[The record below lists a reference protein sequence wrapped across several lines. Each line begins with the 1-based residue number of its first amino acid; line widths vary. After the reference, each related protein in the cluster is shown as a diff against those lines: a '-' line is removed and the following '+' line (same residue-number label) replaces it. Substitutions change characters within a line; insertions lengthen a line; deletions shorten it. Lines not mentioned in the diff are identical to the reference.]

1 MTLLSRYTIKLF
13 IKIYLIMLI
22 SMFSMYFIFDMVTNL
37 DRLSNATP
45 EDGKLIHTL
54 LQYYGVRSL
63 SLFNTL
69 NAAVILLAAVA
80 TVSSMQSKNE
90 LIALHSM
97 GAPPTQIAK
106 PLILLAILL
115 ATLAALNREI
125 LLPRY
130 QQALSRSAQ
139 NWNGEEK
146 IPIRAK
152 FDHRTDILIGGQH
165 AIKSARTI
173 LNPRLHLHRPLG
185 QFPRIIEAEVAEY
198 IPASESQPAGYKLL
212 NIVVPESLANYQS
225 AKLNDDPV
233 ILTAMDEESLADNE
247 LFLVSNFPFELLVA
261 QNNHYKFSS
270 TKGLIELLQ
279 NPSLDYGAHLRV
291 QLHARIVQPVLDITL
306 LLLGLPFV
314 LSGRNQN
321 LIFSICSS
329 FGAMVLFYGLVFT
342 CHAIGSSGYAIT
354 PSLAAWLPLFV
365 LIPATYFVTKHIRR

>member
-1 MTLLSRYTIKLF
+1 
-13 IKIYLIMLI
+13 MLI

-130 QQALSRSAQ
+130 QQALSRSEI
-139 NWNGEEK
+139 G
-146 IPIRAK
+146 RA
-152 FDHRTDILIGGQH
+152 H
-165 AIKSARTI
+165 
-173 LNPRLHLHRPLG
+173 
-185 QFPRIIEAEVAEY
+185 V
-198 IPASESQPAGYKLL
+198 
-212 NIVVPESLANYQS
+212 
-225 AKLNDDPV
+225 
-233 ILTAMDEESLADNE
+233 
-247 LFLVSNFPFELLVA
+247 
-261 QNNHYKFSS
+261 
-270 TKGLIELLQ
+270 
-279 NPSLDYGAHLRV
+279 
-291 QLHARIVQPVLDITL
+291 
-306 LLLGLPFV
+306 
-314 LSGRNQN
+314 
-321 LIFSICSS
+321 
-329 FGAMVLFYGLVFT
+329 
-342 CHAIGSSGYAIT
+342 
-354 PSLAAWLPLFV
+354 
-365 LIPATYFVTKHIRR
+365 